1 MNDYKLSE
9 GKILDRSKLAKYEHL
24 VKIPEKKVWPL
35 TRTMF
40 FLRKQPH
47 TTFLKIAFSISE
59 IDTLKCFLLGV
70 HNYCY
75 PSASFKNDAELTW
88 CWYISHHPV

>member
-40 FLRKQPH
+40 FFKE
-47 TTFLKIAFSISE
+47 TAS
-59 IDTLKCFLLGV
+59 
-70 HNYCY
+70 HNL
-75 PSASFKNDAELTW
+75 SKNRFF
-88 CWYISHHPV
+88 YFRN